1 MLIQCSSAQEAVT
14 VYEHLD
20 EGIDLILSDI
30 LMPGMNGKIMVELI
44 KSKINRATKAIIP
57 VANMNNSDPARLD
70 PFEQGLH

>member
-44 KSKINRATKAIIP
+44 KSKIGPVSMTTQEGDKIP
-57 VANMNNSDPARLD
+57 CR
-70 PFEQGLH
+70 GY